1 MENPKLSLTLSVLDS
16 YFDRTTTLLTYLSDI
31 LELVDSEEPFEGISG
46 HVLRSKDS
54 PAFEALVNTTYVS
67 TKGAAPCKFKVY
79 EPIMNMCDVSIL
91 LYSVWCVL
99 MVARKVIDRAQEL
112 LFSKNKVPTSNIL
125 TCGYRPVRRALVR
138 SFYDWQITVGET
150 GR

>member
-91 LYSVWCVL
+91 LYSV
-99 MVARKVIDRAQEL
+99 
-112 LFSKNKVPTSNIL
+112 
-125 TCGYRPVRRALVR
+125 
-138 SFYDWQITVGET
+138 
-150 GR
+150 